1 MQYLLLIFNQEKDWE
16 TASDA
21 KKQEIMAG
29 HAALE
34 KDLRSAGKYKFCG
47 GLAGASTASC
57 VNVQNGKLVV
67 TDGPFAETREQV
79 GGYYVVD
86 ADDLADAVAIAKRI
100 PLHFEGMAVEVR
112 HIAGTP
118 D

>member
-1 MQYLLLIFNQEKDWE
+1 MQYLLMIFNHEKDWDNATPAQKE
-16 TASDA
+16 
-21 KKQEIMAG
+21 EIMRQ

-34 KDLRSAGKYKFCG
+34 QDLRQSGKYKFCG

-57 VNVQNGKLVV
+57 VQFSGGKQVV
-67 TDGPFAETREQV
+67 SKGPFVATREHV

-86 ADDLADAVAIAKRI
+86 AKDLDDAIALAGRI
-100 PLHFEGMAVEVR
+100 PMLFEGMAVEVR
-112 HIAGTP
+112 AIAGTP